1 MISLVIFFFGIIIV
15 LLFGMIWILFLYYV
29 IFGCGFS
36 VIIILSLYR
45 SKKRIVKDI

>member
-36 VIIILSLYR
+36 VKIILSLYR